1 MKTTQNNKHG
11 RPPNIP
17 NINEYSCRC
26 STIFSFNPFTATG
39 RIHTSPKRPSRWP
52 RTYIYVP
59 PQFRFYAFVKARP
72 PAWLLLHVSEVS
84 SSSVRWSLL
93 ALLGLFYWENSSSL
107 LRAVFVQMAG
117 NSVVAVPRC
126 DKLVRAVR
134 LMAFVTTAIEERAQL
149 VSSCWKRGLRMTVD
163 ICWERKLVTGAPGGE
178 NDHTSA
184 VNEDFDVSTHSERS
198 PGHSL
203 RRGIVG
209 TNVRASLRV
218 KHCESAVRRNP
229 KQEPLCQNVGK
240 ITIIHL
246 KDPRR

>member
-1 MKTTQNNKHG
+1 MSRSERNF
-11 RPPNIP
+11 
-17 NINEYSCRC
+17 YFFVSWCA
-26 STIFSFNPFTATG
+26 FNPFTATG
-39 RIHTSPKRPSRWP
+39 RIYTSPKRPSRWP

-93 ALLGLFYWENSSSL
+93 ALLGLFHWENSSSM

-126 DKLVRAVR
+126 DKQVRAVR

-163 ICWERKLVTGAPGGE
+163 ICWERKLVTGAPGGKWP
-178 NDHTSA
+178 H
-184 VNEDFDVSTHSERS
+184 VCCER
-198 PGHSL
+198 
-203 RRGIVG
+203 RR
-209 TNVRASLRV
+209 
-218 KHCESAVRRNP
+218 RRFNSQWTLAWP
-229 KQEPLCQNVGK
+229 
-240 ITIIHL
+240 
-246 KDPRR
+246 

>member
-1 MKTTQNNKHG
+1 MAFTCLHG
-11 RPPNIP
+11 AWRKAI
-17 NINEYSCRC
+17 RC
-26 STIFSFNPFTATG
+26 AAGLGYHDSIDEAVNPFTATG
-39 RIHTSPKRPSRWP
+39 RIYTSPKRPCRWP

-93 ALLGLFYWENSSSL
+93 ALLGLYHWENSSFM

-117 NSVVAVPRC
+117 SSVVAVPRC

-163 ICWERKLVTGAPGGE
+163 ICWERKLVTGAPGGGGGG
-178 NDHTSA
+178 NDGTSA
-184 VNEDFDVSTHSERS
+184 KTSMFQLTVNARLAIAFVGDRWYECTSIVASE
-198 PGHSL
+198 
-203 RRGIVG
+203 
-209 TNVRASLRV
+209 TLRV
-218 KHCESAVRRNP
+218 SC
-229 KQEPLCQNVGK
+229 QEKPQAGALCKNVGK
-240 ITIIHL
+240 ITLIHL

>member
-1 MKTTQNNKHG
+1 MNISHNRPCKKALFSWLDSIVSLTHSGGTLLTRSLPRDVYIRRQNDHPG
-11 RPPNIP
+11 GQ
-17 NINEYSCRC
+17 
-26 STIFSFNPFTATG
+26 G
-39 RIHTSPKRPSRWP
+39 RIYTSHLNFVS
-52 RTYIYVP
+52 
-59 PQFRFYAFVKARP
+59 FVKARP
-72 PAWLLLHVSEVS
+72 PAWLLFHVSEVS

-93 ALLGLFYWENSSSL
+93 ALLGLFQWENSSSML
-107 LRAVFVQMAG
+107 HAVLVQMAG

-134 LMAFVTTAIEERAQL
+134 LMAFVTTAIEERARL

-163 ICWERKLVTGAPGGE
+163 ICWERKLVTGAPGGAGG

-184 VNEDFDVSTHSERS
+184 VNEDLDVSTHSERS
-198 PGHSL
+198 PGRSL

-229 KQEPLCQNVGK
+229 KQERCVRTLVK
-240 ITIIHL
+240 
-246 KDPRR
+246 

>member
-1 MKTTQNNKHG
+1 MLEIANKNRILVLLH
-11 RPPNIP
+11 R
-17 NINEYSCRC
+17 
-26 STIFSFNPFTATG
+26 FFNPFTATG
-39 RIHTSPKRPSRWP
+39 RIYTSPKRPSRWP

-93 ALLGLFYWENSSSL
+93 ALLGLFHWENSSSM

-149 VSSCWKRGLRMTVD
+149 VSSCWKRGRMTVD
-163 ICWERKLVTGAPGGE
+163 ICWERKLVMGAPGGGGGGGGG

-184 VNEDFDVSTHSERS
+184 VNEYLDVSTHSERS
-198 PGHSL
+198 SGHSL

-229 KQEPLCQNVGK
+229 KQERCVRTLVK
-240 ITIIHL
+240 
-246 KDPRR
+246 